1 MSVNDGSIKL
11 SSVSLLGVFRA
22 VPLPPALT
30 LPLPLNST
38 PPPANIH
45 GNRYPGFPTLFYTVP
60 HVTRTMVTEVVRDVV
75 SHHSNRCQEAL
86 DSRQQLAEFEM
97 ESSERLGSLVVVRLI
112 ITEDVYSTQTV

>member
-38 PPPANIH
+38 PPPASIH

-86 DSRQQLAEFEM
+86 DSLLNSKWNCQND
-97 ESSERLGSLVVVRLI
+97 SLVRLI
-112 ITEDVYSTQTV
+112 ITEEEDVYSTQTV